1 MPEKLQYK
9 YQDDFSHLQQDAM
22 YDSERRQHKARK
34 TMAVIQDY
42 LSQTGKD
49 ARDLSLLDI
58 GCSTGYMSQ
67 AYGQYFGQVTGIDID
82 QSAVEHAIQK
92 FSSGT
97 VKFFV
102 KDSMNTGLAERS
114 FDVVTCTQIYE
125 HVPDSTKLMS
135 EIYRVLKPGG
145 ICYFAAGN
153 RLQLIEPHY
162 RLPLLSVI
170 PKWLANYY
178 IRWAGRAESYYE
190 THLSYWGLRRLV
202 REFDLFDYT
211 LKVIRNPAK
220 YSATEMV
227 REGSLKQ
234 KLALGILVFA
244 YWVCPGYIWILRRPL

>member
-9 YQDDFSHLQQDAM
+9 YQDDFSLLQQDAM

-34 TMAVIQDY
+34 TIAVIQDY

-58 GCSTGYMSQ
+58 GCSTGYMLQ
-67 AYGQYFGQVTGIDID
+67 AYGQYFGHVTGIDID
-82 QSAVEHAIQK
+82 KTAVEHAMQK
-92 FSSGT
+92 FSSET
-97 VKFFV
+97 VKFFA
-102 KDSMNTGLAERS
+102 KDSMNTGFAERS

-125 HVPDSTKLMS
+125 HVPDSTVLMS

-170 PKWLANYY
+170 PKRLANYY

-227 REGSLKQ
+227 RDSVRSKSSPISVSSTSNPSPSSG
-234 KLALGILVFA
+234 GV
-244 YWVCPGYIWILRRPL
+244 

>member
-1 MPEKLQYK
+1 MRGKL
-9 YQDDFSHLQQDAM
+9 H
-22 YDSERRQHKARK
+22 
-34 TMAVIQDY
+34 
-42 LSQTGKD
+42 
-49 ARDLSLLDI
+49 
-58 GCSTGYMSQ
+58 C
-67 AYGQYFGQVTGIDID
+67 IDID

-102 KDSMNTGLAERS
+102 KDSMNTGLDERS

-135 EIYRVLKPGG
+135 EVFRVLKPGG

-162 RLPLLSVI
+162 RLPLLSVT